1 MGLISKIY
9 KAKETPVV
17 IPPTPIVE
25 PTELIEEVVLTD
37 QDIDFILLKLRE
49 SNYKGYEFEKY
60 AMIYS
65 KLSTHILKNR

>member
-9 KAKETPVV
+9 KAKDTPVV
-17 IPPTPIVE
+17 APTPVE
-25 PTELIEEVVLTD
+25 PLESIEEVVLTD
-37 QDIDFILLKLRE
+37 QDVDFILLKLRE